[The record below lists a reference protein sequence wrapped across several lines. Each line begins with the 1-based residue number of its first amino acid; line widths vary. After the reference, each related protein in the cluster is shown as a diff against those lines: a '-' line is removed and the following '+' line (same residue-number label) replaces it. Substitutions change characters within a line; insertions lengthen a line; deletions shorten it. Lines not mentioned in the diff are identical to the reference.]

1 MEESTTPNRSW
12 LQRLF
17 ISAAENRLRA
27 GWRLLG
33 QGLLLLFSVA
43 VFGGLSNYLLGSLSN
58 ISFAGFLLLTTLFI
72 SLAITF
78 SIFIARRYLDRRS
91 FTSLGLQGTRHA
103 INDVLFGFALTGLM
117 IGLIFLVEW
126 LFGWLEVESV
136 SWQMESI
143 ANMVFSSLTILLLF
157 ALVSW
162 QEELLSRGYW
172 LQNLS
177 EGLNRSLGVLL
188 SSAIFALAHV
198 LNPNLSWLAFL
209 GLFLSGLFLAYGYLR
224 TKQLWLPMGLHLGWN
239 FFEGTVFGFPVSG
252 QYFYQIIR
260 QSTSGPELI
269 TGGAFGPEAG
279 LILLPI
285 LLLGTAGIYWYTLNR
300 NLSEPETTEN
310 APPSMPAP

>member
-1 MEESTTPNRSW
+1 MEETPPPNRTW
-12 LQRLF
+12 LQSIF
-17 ISAAENRLRA
+17 ISPDENRLRA
-27 GWRLLG
+27 GWRLLA
-33 QGLLLLFSVA
+33 QGLLMLVSVA
-43 VFGGLSNYLLGSLSN
+43 VLGALGRFLLSSLSD
-58 ISFAGFLLLTTLFI
+58 ISFAGFLLSSTLII
-72 SLAITF
+72 SLAITL

-91 FTSLGLQGTRHA
+91 FTTLGLQGNKQA
-103 INDVLFGFALTGLM
+103 ILDFFFGFALTGLM
-117 IGLIFLVEW
+117 LGLIYLVEW
-126 LFGWLEVESV
+126 GFGWLEAESFA
-136 SWQMESI
+136 WQMESFGNLI
-143 ANMVFSSLTILLLF
+143 SSILIMLLIF
-157 ALVSW
+157 ALGSW

-224 TKQLWLPMGLHLGWN
+224 TEQLWLPIGLHLGWN

-252 QYFYQIIR
+252 QYFYQLIR

-279 LILLPI
+279 LILLPT

-300 NLSEPETTEN
+300 VPSQPEKAEDV
-310 APPSMPAP
+310 PPSMPAP

>member
-1 MEESTTPNRSW
+1 MEETTAPNRTW
-12 LQRLF
+12 LQILF
-17 ISAAENRLRA
+17 VSATENRLRA

-43 VFGGLSNYLLGSLSN
+43 VFGGLGSVLLGSLAN
-58 ISFAGFLLLTTLFI
+58 ISFASFLLFTTLII
-72 SLAITF
+72 SLAVTL

-91 FTSLGLQGTRHA
+91 FTSLGLQANRHA

-117 IGLIFLVEW
+117 IGLIYLVEW
-126 LFGWLEVESV
+126 LFGWLEVESYA
-136 SWQMESI
+136 WQMENI
-143 ANMVFSSLTILLLF
+143 PNMVFSILTILLLF

-162 QEELLSRGYW
+162 YEELLSRGYW
-172 LQNLS
+172 LQNLG

-224 TKQLWLPMGLHLGWN
+224 TNQLWLPLGLHLGWN

-252 QYFYQIIR
+252 QYYYQMIR

-300 NLSEPETTEN
+300 ESTKSEN
-310 APPSMPAP
+310 AGNIPPSMPAP